1 MIKIHSGQKFEKEKS
16 QMSLKGSIIEY
27 IDNGRFICAI
37 VIEESG
43 KRVRILNQ
51 NGKEVNLPLAR
62 VIHKSFELYSIDQ
75 TRGNL
80 YKHLKSTSEKRQQMM
95 DLINLEEIWELAIE
109 ENDSLFEPE
118 FLTELCFGEHAT
130 DDHVA
135 SFMRSVFADHLF
147 FKYREGKII
156 AHSEE
161 TVKQLRIR
169 REKELEK
176 EALLNNGAR
185 VLAQLWE
192 GDMPEEWPERKTCFK
207 MLADY
212 YLYGNDAPESAVT
225 RDLLKRAHL
234 SGPHVC
240 FHLLVK
246 AGVWDKNENIPILR
260 HEIPVEFSDAALNQ
274 ARSLANSDPSAIWAE
289 GRKDFRDLPIL
300 TIDGE
305 STRDF
310 DDALH
315 VEKQGENY
323 LVGIHITDVTDY
335 VKPGDPLFQEA
346 VARVSSIYLPDAR
359 IPMLPPELSEGCCS
373 LILGKDRAAMSMMVL
388 LSPDGEVLDLDIVP
402 SLIRVRRQL
411 TYSEAEE
418 MIDSDEELRILAML
432 SRKLME
438 RRLRAG
444 ALLLPV
450 PDVNISIDPDE
461 TIKITKSEADS
472 RSRILVAE
480 FMVLANTLGAGFVAD
495 RESPG
500 LFRSQPPLRT
510 RLIHGYDKDLFLI
523 FRQRKNL
530 PRAELLPDPKPH
542 SSVGAAQYTMVTSP
556 IRRLMDL
563 AMQHQIMH
571 LARGKGVLFSRDD
584 IADLARS
591 IVTVQSRINPVRQLR
606 HRYWILK
613 YLETRKG
620 ARFDALIIDSGPR
633 RVHIVL
639 TDFLIDTDLP
649 ASRAIGEPG
658 SIVSVRLAKVVALD
672 NIVRFE
678 WM

>member
-1 MIKIHSGQKFEKEKS
+1 MA
-16 QMSLKGSIIEY
+16 LKGRVIEY
-27 IDNGRFICAI
+27 IDNGRFICGI

-43 KRVRILNQ
+43 KRARILNQ
-51 NGKEVNLPLAR
+51 NGREVNLPLAR
-62 VIHKSFELYSIDQ
+62 AMHKSLESHSVDKPREDLCNF
-75 TRGNL
+75 
-80 YKHLKSTSEKRQQMM
+80 LKSTAEKRQQMM
-95 DLINLEEIWELAIE
+95 RIINLEEIWELAIE

-135 SFMRSVFADHLF
+135 SFMRSIFNDRLF
-147 FKYREGKII
+147 FKYKEGKII

-161 TVKQLRIR
+161 VVQQLRIR

-185 VLAQLWE
+185 ALTQLWE
-192 GDMPEEWPERKTCFK
+192 GNIPEEWPERKTCLK

-212 YLYGNDAPESAVT
+212 YLYGNEAPEGAVT

-234 SGPHVC
+234 SGPDVC

-246 AGVWDKNENIPILR
+246 AGVWDKNENIPLLR
-260 HEIPVEFSDAALNQ
+260 HEIPINFSDAALKQ
-274 ARSLANSDPSAIWAE
+274 ARSLAETDPSAIRTD

-300 TIDGE
+300 TIDND

-323 LVGIHITDVTDY
+323 LVGIHITDMTDY

-346 VARVSSIYLPDAR
+346 VTRISSIYMPDAC

-373 LILGKDRAAMSMMVL
+373 LIAGKDRAAMSFMVL
-388 LSPDGEVLDLDIVP
+388 LSPDGEVLDLDIMP
-402 SLIRVRRQL
+402 SLIMVRRQL

-418 MIDSDEELRILAML
+418 MIDSDEELKILAML

-438 RRLRAG
+438 RRINAG
-444 ALLLPV
+444 ALLLPL
-450 PDVNISIDPDE
+450 PDVNISIDPDD
-461 TIKITKSEADS
+461 TIRITKSEVDS
-472 RSRILVAE
+472 RSRALVAE
-480 FMVLANTLGAGFVAD
+480 FMILANTLGAGFVAD

-500 LFRSQPPLRT
+500 LFRSQPPLKT

-530 PRAELLPDPKPH
+530 PRAELLPNPKPH
-542 SSVGAAQYTMVTSP
+542 SSVGATQYTMVTSP

-571 LARGKGVLFSRDD
+571 LVRGKGVLFSRNEV
-584 IADLARS
+584 ADLARS
-591 IVTVQSRINPVRQLR
+591 IVTGLSKINPVIQLR
-606 HRYWILK
+606 RRYWILK

-620 ARFDALIIDSGPR
+620 DRFDALIIDSGPR
-633 RVHIVL
+633 RAHVVL
-639 TDFLIDTDLP
+639 VDFLIVGDLP
-649 ASRAIGEPG
+649 ANQAIGEPG
-658 SIVSVRLAKVVALD
+658 GIVSVRLSRAVALD
-672 NIVRFE
+672 NIMRLE
-678 WM
+678 W